1 MTGNLTLSLLTA
13 QSGLLSNQAALD
25 TSANNIANAHTKGYS
40 RKIPNFQPRV
50 LNGSGAGVE
59 FAEVQRIVDEGLLK
73 TLRVELSTL
82 KSLEI
87 KDSYYSRIQD
97 TFGTPA
103 DNTSLSHA
111 MAQITAAVEA
121 LALSPEKIIEQSEL
135 VTRAEEIAVKMQDM
149 SSTIQDLRLQ
159 ADRDIAE
166 LATEANDLIQV
177 LDQLNVSIVQS
188 QVVGQDT
195 TDLQDQRDLS
205 LDRLS
210 QIMDINYFQRSDGGM
225 IVFGGNGTTLV
236 GNIPTTIEHYPV
248 GYVYP
253 GQNFEEGDFTGITV
267 TAANIATDI
276 TSGIRGG
283 EMHGLLDMRDNI
295 LTDLQSQLDEL
306 ASQLQTT
313 VNQLHNRGT
322 TFPGLQT
329 MTGTRTFTD
338 SATQT
343 IRFTGSTDTK
353 MVLMDQ
359 SGNQT
364 AQGSMQSAAIL
375 GGAGPFTVDD
385 IATAMQTWL
394 QANGAATATV
404 AVNAEGAL
412 DIQLNSNTLYLGF
425 RDETA
430 VGDGS
435 TLSDATIGFDGNG
448 DGTVNETISGFSN
461 FFGLNDFFIDTQ
473 GSNVKESDIVTT
485 TFKTATSST
494 LTFNDETGVMT
505 GSPLVI
511 AANSSLQNIADAIN
525 ANVTGVTA
533 SIVSEGSGSRLR
545 ISHNNSGALT
555 VAQTAGTLLT
565 DVGMGDSTLGLSQA
579 IAVRSDIVNNP
590 ALVTRGALQWDAN
603 LGVAGEYFMS
613 TGDGS
618 IALAMAERFALSTN
632 FSAAG
637 DLGNVTLNFEE
648 YGASILSRNSNKAAT
663 VERQFDHKDTLVSN
677 LQAKSDTVRGV
688 NLDEEMS
695 NLILFER
702 GYSASARVISVIQGM
717 FDALENIIR

>member
-1 MTGNLTLSLLTA
+1 
-13 QSGLLSNQAALD
+13 
-25 TSANNIANAHTKGYS
+25 
-40 RKIPNFQPRV
+40 
-50 LNGSGAGVE
+50 
-59 FAEVQRIVDEGLLK
+59 
-73 TLRVELSTL
+73 
-82 KSLEI
+82 
-87 KDSYYSRIQD
+87 
-97 TFGTPA
+97 
-103 DNTSLSHA
+103 
-111 MAQITAAVEA
+111 
-121 LALSPEKIIEQSEL
+121 
-135 VTRAEEIAVKMQDM
+135 
-149 SSTIQDLRLQ
+149 
-159 ADRDIAE
+159 
-166 LATEANDLIQV
+166 
-177 LDQLNVSIVQS
+177 
-188 QVVGQDT
+188 
-195 TDLQDQRDLS
+195 
-205 LDRLS
+205 
-210 QIMDINYFQRSDGGM
+210 
-225 IVFGGNGTTLV
+225 
-236 GNIPTTIEHYPV
+236 
-248 GYVYP
+248 
-253 GQNFEEGDFTGITV
+253 
-267 TAANIATDI
+267 
-276 TSGIRGG
+276 
-283 EMHGLLDMRDNI
+283 
-295 LTDLQSQLDEL
+295 
-306 ASQLQTT
+306 
-313 VNQLHNRGT
+313 
-322 TFPGLQT
+322 
-329 MTGTRTFTD
+329 
-338 SATQT
+338 
-343 IRFTGSTDTK
+343 

>member
-1 MTGNLTLSLLTA
+1 
-13 QSGLLSNQAALD
+13 
-25 TSANNIANAHTKGYS
+25 
-40 RKIPNFQPRV
+40 
-50 LNGSGAGVE
+50 
-59 FAEVQRIVDEGLLK
+59 
-73 TLRVELSTL
+73 
-82 KSLEI
+82 
-87 KDSYYSRIQD
+87 
-97 TFGTPA
+97 
-103 DNTSLSHA
+103 
-111 MAQITAAVEA
+111 
-121 LALSPEKIIEQSEL
+121 
-135 VTRAEEIAVKMQDM
+135 
-149 SSTIQDLRLQ
+149 
-159 ADRDIAE
+159 
-166 LATEANDLIQV
+166 
-177 LDQLNVSIVQS
+177 
-188 QVVGQDT
+188 
-195 TDLQDQRDLS
+195 
-205 LDRLS
+205 
-210 QIMDINYFQRSDGGM
+210 
-225 IVFGGNGTTLV
+225 
-236 GNIPTTIEHYPV
+236 
-248 GYVYP
+248 
-253 GQNFEEGDFTGITV
+253 
-267 TAANIATDI
+267 
-276 TSGIRGG
+276 
-283 EMHGLLDMRDNI
+283 
-295 LTDLQSQLDEL
+295 
-306 ASQLQTT
+306 
-313 VNQLHNRGT
+313 
-322 TFPGLQT
+322 

-364 AQGSMQSAAIL
+364 AQESMQSAAIL
-375 GGAGPFTVDD
+375 GGAGPFTVD
-385 IATAMQTWL
+385 AVAASMQAWL

-404 AVNAEGAL
+404 AVNAQGTL
-412 DIQLNSNTLYLGF
+412 DIQLNSNNLYLGF

>member
-248 GYVYP
+248 GSVYP